1 MNGRRTGVTA
11 KLILAS
17 CVLAAGCSAS
27 GRPAIAPVRGTV
39 TYRGQPVAG
48 ATVVFLCSG
57 APRLAVGKTDERGE
71 YQLTTYE
78 KNDGAMIG
86 NHVVT
91 VKKRSPGTE
100 TPDPSVAGT
109 GEALQGEALA
119 KAIAQ
124 SMRESSQQ
132 AKQAEKAGS
141 LVPAKYAY
149 LKSSD
154 LRKDVVDGENVINI
168 DLTD

>member
-1 MNGRRTGVTA
+1 MSGRFAVVVA
-11 KLILAS
+11 QIFLAS
-17 CVLAAGCSAS
+17 CLTVTGCSGS

-39 TYRGQPVAG
+39 TYKGQPVAG
-48 ATVVFLCSG
+48 ATVVFLCPG

-78 KNDGAMIG
+78 SNDGAMIG

-91 VKKRSPGTE
+91 VKKKSTAAE
-100 TPDPSVAGT
+100 TAHTDAGAT
-109 GEALQGEALA
+109 GEALQGEALS

-124 SMRESSQQ
+124 SMRESSQD
-132 AKQAEKAGS
+132 AKKAEKARS
-141 LVPAKYAY
+141 LLPVKYAY
-149 LKSSD
+149 LKTSD
-154 LRKDVVDGENVINI
+154 LRKEVVDGENVINL

>member
-1 MNGRRTGVTA
+1 MSDRLADIVA
-11 KLILAS
+11 WVLVAS
-17 CVLAAGCSAS
+17 CVLVAGCSGS

-39 TYRGQPVAG
+39 TYKGRPVAG

-71 YQLTTYE
+71 YRLTTYE
-78 KNDGAMIG
+78 PNDGAMIG

-91 VKKRSPGTE
+91 VKKKDLEAE
-100 TPDPSVAGT
+100 TADTNVAVTGQALH
-109 GEALQGEALA
+109 GEALSS
-119 KAIAQ
+119 AIAQ

-132 AKQAEKAGS
+132 AKKAEKAGS
-141 LVPAKYAY
+141 LLPTKYAY
-149 LKSSD
+149 LKTSD
-154 LRKDVVDGENVINI
+154 LRKDVVDGENVINL

>member
-1 MNGRRTGVTA
+1 
-11 KLILAS
+11 
-17 CVLAAGCSAS
+17 
-27 GRPAIAPVRGTV
+27 
-39 TYRGQPVAG
+39 VAG

-91 VKKRSPGTE
+91 VKKKDLTAE
-100 TPDPSVAGT
+100 TTDTDAGAP
-109 GEALQGEALA
+109 GEALHGEALA

-141 LVPAKYAY
+141 LLPAKYAY

>member
-1 MNGRRTGVTA
+1 MSDRLAGIVA
-11 KLILAS
+11 WLLVAS
-17 CVLAAGCSAS
+17 CVLVACCSGS

-39 TYRGQPVAG
+39 TYKGKPVAG
-48 ATVVFLCSG
+48 ATVVFLCPG

-78 KNDGAMIG
+78 PNDGAMIG

-91 VKKRSPGTE
+91 VKKKDMAAEAAST
-100 TPDPSVAGT
+100 DAAAT
-109 GEALQGEALA
+109 GQPLQGEALSR
-119 KAIAQ
+119 AIAQ
-124 SMRESSQQ
+124 SMRQSSQQ
-132 AKQAEKAGS
+132 AKKAEKAGS
-141 LVPAKYAY
+141 LLPAKYAF

-154 LRKDVVDGENVINI
+154 LRKDVVDGENVINL